1 MNNTI
6 KRICILLFFVLVF
19 GTVQA
24 QIPVYTTVPS
34 AFPDWLSEQSYTKI
48 RNHHTTMSGY
58 AATNATAVKTFTD
71 IIKKQ
76 LKDLKTVSYALQS
89 QRLPVENFILSSSFS
104 STLGYNSYGYIKK
117 KYPILALTP
126 IDIFKNKVIRTRLYM
141 RLKIERNR
149 VQDYLDVSNPMP
161 EGQRIL
167 LILTSLDKVINIA
180 LENET
185 Y

>member
-1 MNNTI
+1 M
-6 KRICILLFFVLVF
+6 KRICILLFFVMVF
-19 GTVQA
+19 GAVQA
-24 QIPVYTTVPS
+24 QIPINVTVPS
-34 AFPDWLSEQSYTKI
+34 AFPDVLSEESYTKI
-48 RNHHTTMSGY
+48 RTHHTTMAGY
-58 AATNATAVKTFTD
+58 ATTDLATVETFTNL
-71 IIKKQ
+71 IKKQ
-76 LKDLKTVSYALQS
+76 LKDLKTVSSALQS

-126 IDIFKNKVIRTRLYM
+126 IDILKNKVIRTRLYV
-141 RLKIERNR
+141 RLKTERNMVR
-149 VQDYLDVSNPMP
+149 DYLNPSNPMP

-167 LILTSLDKVINIA
+167 LVLTSLDKVINTA